1 MTRVLIDALSAR
13 QGGGQTY
20 IINLLQAL
28 PAEAGLEVLVAAP
41 TSLPLPDARPEIRR
55 LEVHWP
61 VTNPL
66 LRGIWQRW
74 ILRRVLRRMK
84 ADVLFVPGGVV
95 LTRVPPGCRLVTMFR
110 NMIPFDMAQR
120 ARYPLGYQRLRNWI
134 LAPAMLQSMVRS
146 NLVIFLSEYARQVVE
161 ALVPGRIHAGVVI
174 PHGVNE
180 AFRGI
185 PGAPLPRPSWLP
197 AGPYLL
203 YVSTLDFYKAQL
215 EVVRGFALVRQRR
228 NGPERLVLI
237 GPENPRYG
245 RLVRDEIAR
254 LGLEDQ
260 VIVAGNVPYRE
271 LPAVY
276 QNAVINLF
284 ASESENCP
292 NILLEALASGRPVL
306 SSCMPPMPEFGGD
319 AALYFDPRSPEALA
333 KCVLS
338 VLDDPRLLAE
348 LSVRATARALR
359 YRWSE
364 SGRRTWEAIAA
375 VARCAS

>member
-1 MTRVLIDALSAR
+1 VTRVLIDALSAR